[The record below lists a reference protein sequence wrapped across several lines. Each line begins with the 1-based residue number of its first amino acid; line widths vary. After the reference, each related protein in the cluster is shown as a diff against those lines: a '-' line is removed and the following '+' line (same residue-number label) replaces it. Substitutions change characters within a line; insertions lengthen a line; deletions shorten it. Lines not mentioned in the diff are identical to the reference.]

1 MKYFC
6 CVFFL
11 RVAPWSREH
20 AGECPARRVEWLW
33 LVKRTGPGVKE
44 VSELPDP
51 NPRVKGLGNWIISR
65 TLSQPHPPTGLLR
78 REAVKARTVLRM
90 QSPQFQQY
98 HGLYGPVE
106 SECRNNS
113 PRSLPLF
120 FLCVSA
126 VLCLGWF

>member
-1 MKYFC
+1 MKCFC

-51 NPRVKGLGNWIISR
+51 NPRVSYRYRDVCDGV
-65 TLSQPHPPTGLLR
+65 TLFCEGITFDR
-78 REAVKARTVLRM
+78 KV
-90 QSPQFQQY
+90 
-98 HGLYGPVE
+98 VE
-106 SECRNNS
+106 R
-113 PRSLPLF
+113 
-120 FLCVSA
+120 
-126 VLCLGWF
+126 